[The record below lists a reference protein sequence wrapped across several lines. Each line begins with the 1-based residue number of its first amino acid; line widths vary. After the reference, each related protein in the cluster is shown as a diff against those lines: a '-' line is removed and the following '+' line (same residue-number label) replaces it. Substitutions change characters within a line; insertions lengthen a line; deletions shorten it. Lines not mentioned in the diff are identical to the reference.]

1 MWTWPS
7 DSPDKQTIR
16 FLVRSGD
23 RRLSWDEVLSLWRG
37 NPAFRT
43 AFSKV
48 LAAAPFEAFR
58 WETPAVTAADR
69 QTAFEFVLVDSPELL
84 TAADPSPFAGHFR
97 RAGSAPV
104 VAFQNLGSDAELL
117 VPCPLAPQAVY
128 TQLAAFVRAA
138 PDAQQQ
144 ALWREVSLAME
155 RRLDDQP
162 VWLSTA
168 GGGVAWLHVRLDDR
182 PKYYVHRPYRSYPR
196 GAAAAAP
203 SMPDSN
209 SR

>member
-23 RRLSWDEVLSLWRG
+23 RPLSWDEVLRLWRDAA
-37 NPAFRT
+37 AFRT

-58 WETPAVTAADR
+58 WETPAVTAGDM
-69 QTAFEFVLVDSPELL
+69 QTAFEFVLVESPELL
-84 TAADPSPFAGHFR
+84 MAADPSSFAGHFS
-97 RAGSAPV
+97 RAGSASV
-104 VAFQNLGSDAELL
+104 VAFQNLGGDATLL
-117 VPCPLAPQAVY
+117 VPCPVAPQTAY
-128 TQLAAFVRAA
+128 AQLGAFVRTA
-138 PDAQQQ
+138 PEAQQQ
-144 ALWREVSLAME
+144 ALWMAVSLAMG
-155 RRLDDQP
+155 RRLDDRP

-182 PKYYVHRPYRSYPR
+182 PKYYVHRPYRLYPR

-203 SMPDSN
+203 
-209 SR
+209 